1 MSVHLVLSAGSDGT
15 RLLRSSLSH
24 LHAQVEWQSGRPRD
38 GVFQLSVEAPVGFQT
53 LRKRN
58 VMSES
63 QKQPRVFVVDDED
76 VIASTLAMILRSQG
90 GFNARSFTKPHDA
103 LDAARLD
110 PPDLLIS
117 DVVMPQLSGIEL
129 AIQVREHCPDCKVLL
144 FSGQAATFNLLETAR
159 TNGYDFDLLE
169 KPVHPSDLLAR
180 IRNLT
185 ESIPSP
191 PTLQARR

>member
-1 MSVHLVLSAGSDGT
+1 MP
-15 RLLRSSLSH
+15 
-24 LHAQVEWQSGRPRD
+24 Q
-38 GVFQLSVEAPVGFQT
+38 
-53 LRKRN
+53 
-58 VMSES
+58 S

-76 VIASTLAMILRSQG
+76 VIASTLAMILRLQG

-144 FSGQAATFNLLETAR
+144 FSGQAATSGLLETAKE
-159 TNGYDFDLLE
+159 NGYDFELLL

-185 ESIPSP
+185 EAIAP
-191 PTLQARR
+191 PPPVEATQARY

>member
-1 MSVHLVLSAGSDGT
+1 MPLS
-15 RLLRSSLSH
+15 
-24 LHAQVEWQSGRPRD
+24 HAQVERQSARLRERA
-38 GVFQLSVEAPVGFQT
+38 FQLYVAGPVGFQT

-58 VMSES
+58 VMSQS

-103 LDAARLD
+103 LEAARLD

-129 AIQVREHCPDCKVLL
+129 AIQVREHCPGCKVLL
-144 FSGQAATFNLLETAR
+144 FSGQAATFSLLDTAQA
-159 TNGYDFDLLE
+159 NGYDFELIL

-185 ESIPSP
+185 EPIVP
-191 PTLQARR
+191 PPPVEATQGRC